1 MLFLS
6 FLPAFYLLRKNI
18 KSPFSTAIMRF
29 NIALLCAFLGAA
41 TQLVAGTQP
50 AAANPKLKWNSP
62 ETQGGCVLIFQAELG
77 NLDTNELL
85 HRVMFVGANCALGVY
100 ICDATGKP
108 LTEMVLAGTVYCC
121 GVSASAIVASRG
133 PHWEKAAKAL
143 GARSK
148 VVYDASR
155 RAMTNSGTFMTTCP
169 GRVCRMVQMS
179 KVTGAV
185 VTGAIKGV
193 KNVKLGWAGIKKKT
207 GQATGKLKQQLRKLP
222 RPGRKKQPTSSGAI
236 IPLSNPARPRA
247 RSINGFPKRRNNQHK
262 QRRSNRKMKRSSSPG
277 IQIRSRKPMNIDN
290 YY

>member
-62 ETQGGCVLIFQAELG
+62 ETQGG
-77 NLDTNELL
+77 
-85 HRVMFVGANCALGVY
+85 VMFVGANCALGVY